1 MTFQPFVTAVM
12 VTGKCPERLPLAL
25 AACESFRQQTYPHRE
40 LVIINTGENVSRHL
54 ADRDWDFKT
63 CPVREH
69 FCDPDLTL
77 GELRNVGLEESPDH
91 VLQWDDD
98 DWSHPDRIAY
108 QVRAKGHSDQPV
120 TLLNQVRYSFTNGAA
135 FVVSQHPRPDYA
147 VGLPGTVLLPPTTFR
162 YPAEPRHED
171 THFLKL
177 FPQVQIAANPPE
189 LYLRFEHGRNT
200 WSLRHV
206 MQHYANRPGRWDLT
220 PAATAYLRHVLKE
233 HYGTDPP
240 LPAVAAGHRCPQ
252 SVGDAPPPD
261 PGNRL

>member
-25 AACESFRQQTYPHRE
+25 AACESFRQQTYPRRE
-40 LVIINTGENVSRHL
+40 LLIVNTGESLLPHL
-54 ADRDWDFKT
+54 ADCDWDFRRN
-63 CPVREH
+63 PVRECI
-69 FCDPDLTL
+69 CDPQLTL

-98 DWSHPDRIAY
+98 DWSHPDRMLY
-108 QVRAKGHSDQPV
+108 QVTAQGDSCEPV
-120 TLLNQVRYSFTNGAA
+120 TLQNQVRYSFTNGAA
-135 FVVSQHPRPDYA
+135 FVVVQRPRPDYA
-147 VGLPGTVLLPPTTFR
+147 VGIPGTVLLARTAYR
-162 YPAEPRHED
+162 YPAESRHED
-171 THFLKL
+171 THFLKQ
-177 FPQVQIAANPPE
+177 FPRVRIAANRPE

-200 WSLRHV
+200 WSRRHV
-206 MQHYANRPGRWDLT
+206 MQLYDGRSGQWDL
-220 PAATAYLRHVLKE
+220 PPDSADYLRHVLKE

-252 SVGDAPPPD
+252 SVGDAATPD